1 MIIVL
6 ATIKYSGSDIDNLRE
21 AIIDNQKASASEAGC
36 ISYTFT
42 TEIGD
47 PNTVRVIEQWE
58 TMDDLKAHFATAHMA
73 EFQQAM
79 SKFPAKSLD
88 VKLYEVAQELES
100 PWNG

>member
-6 ATIKYSGSDIDNLRE
+6 ATFKYSASDIDNLRE
-21 AIIDNQKASASEAGC
+21 AIIEMQTATASEAGS

-47 PNTVRVIEQWE
+47 PKTVRVIEQWE

-79 SKFPAKSLD
+79 GKFPAKSLD